1 VNVLLTGVTGFVGR
15 AIAAKLSA
23 QNRFTVCGA
32 VREAHGEF
40 PHDLRVVKVGE
51 IDGDTRWDTAL
62 AGNEVVVHTVARVHV
77 MQDSLTD
84 PLAEYRRV
92 NVAGSVNLARQA
104 LAAGVTRFIFISSIK
119 VNGEGTL
126 PGRPYTADDSPQP
139 MDPYGV
145 SKAETEEKL
154 RDLTENSSM
163 ELVIIRPPLV
173 YGPGVKANFLSMMRW
188 LWRGVLMPFSMT
200 RNKRSFVALDNLV
213 DLIVTCMES
222 PAAANQTFLVSDGDD
237 LSTSELL
244 QAMGEALGKPARLF
258 PVPIWLLTTLAA
270 ATGKSAIAQR
280 LFESLQ
286 VDITKTCT
294 MLDWSPPVSV
304 SAALKKTADNFIE
317 SQRET

>member
-1 VNVLLTGVTGFVGR
+1 MKDGVT
-15 AIAAKLSA
+15 
-23 QNRFTVCGA
+23 N
-32 VREAHGEF
+32 
-40 PHDLRVVKVGE
+40 
-51 IDGDTRWDTAL
+51 
-62 AGNEVVVHTVARVHV
+62 
-77 MQDSLTD
+77 

-92 NVAGSVNLARQA
+92 NVMGSVNLARQA
-104 LAAGVTRFIFISSIK
+104 IAAGVTRFIFISSIK

-126 PGRPYTADDSPQP
+126 PGHPYTADDSPQP

-145 SKAETEEKL
+145 SKAETEQGL

-173 YGPGVKANFLSMMRW
+173 YGPGVKANFLSMMHW
-188 LWRGVLMPFSMT
+188 LWRGIPMPFSMT

-244 QAMGEALGKPARLF
+244 RDMGEALGKPARLF
-258 PVPIWLLTTLAA
+258 PLPIWLLTTLAA
-270 ATGKSAIAQR
+270 AIGKPAIAQR

-294 MLDWSPPVSV
+294 TLDWSPPVSV
-304 SAALKKTADNFIE
+304 SDALRKTADSFIE
-317 SQRET
+317 SQRKT

>member
-1 VNVLLTGVTGFVGR
+1 M
-15 AIAAKLSA
+15 
-23 QNRFTVCGA
+23 
-32 VREAHGEF
+32 
-40 PHDLRVVKVGE
+40 VKVGE
-51 IDGDTRWDTAL
+51 IDGDTRWEEAL
-62 AGNEVVVHTVARVHV
+62 AGNEIVIHTAARAHV
-77 MQDSLTD
+77 MKDSVTD

-119 VNGEGTL
+119 VNGDGTL
-126 PGRPYTADDSPQP
+126 PGRPYTADDPPQP

-145 SKAETEEKL
+145 SKAETEQEL
-154 RDLTENSSM
+154 RDLTENSGM

-173 YGPGVKANFLSMMRW
+173 YGPGVKANFLSMMCW
-188 LWRGVLMPFSMT
+188 LWRGVPMPFSMT

-244 QAMGEALGKPARLF
+244 QAMGHALGKPVRLF
-258 PVPIWLLTTLAA
+258 PVPIWLLTTLARA
-270 ATGKSAIAQR
+270 IGKPAIAQR

-294 MLDWSPPVSV
+294 TLDWSPPVSV
-304 SAALKKTADNFIE
+304 SDALSKTAGSFIE
-317 SQRET
+317 SQRKK